1 MQDEEPGEP
10 GAQRRRIDSATSSS
24 LVQTIAIVAAGA
36 WAVYTFVYEARI
48 KPSLAPPAVSV
59 TTNLTKAGE
68 KDDKIAIRSTVT
80 RTNVGQTGVRVL
92 GLTYNVVG
100 IRARFEPKRPD
111 ALATHLA
118 QRSVVDEARD
128 YVLSDPGEVILRQ
141 GVLFAGAADG
151 PAPASDLNP
160 GEAVSRDLIVYADRS
175 KFDSIRFKV
184 GLAYGKIDETP
195 VPLRFASD
203 QGDEIAVVP
212 KADCATD
219 AAVCQRLKTT
229 DFATE
234 FSLW

>member
-1 MQDEEPGEP
+1 MQDDESGKR
-10 GAQRRRIDSATSSS
+10 RRRIDAATLSSI
-24 LVQTIAIVAAGA
+24 VQTLAIAAAGA
-36 WAVYTFVYEARI
+36 WAVYTFIYEARI

-59 TTNLTKAGE
+59 TTTLAKVGE
-68 KDDKIAIRSTVT
+68 RDDRVAIRSTVT

-100 IRARFEPKRPD
+100 IKARFEPGRND
-111 ALATHLA
+111 ALATPTA
-118 QRSVVDEARD
+118 GRSAIDEARD

-175 KFDSIRFKV
+175 KFDSVRFKV
-184 GLAYGKIDETP
+184 GLAYGKIDEDA
-195 VPLRFASD
+195 VPLRIAGSPNE
-203 QGDEIAVVP
+203 EITIVP
-212 KADCATD
+212 KADCGTD
-219 AAVCQRLKTT
+219 PAICQRLKTT